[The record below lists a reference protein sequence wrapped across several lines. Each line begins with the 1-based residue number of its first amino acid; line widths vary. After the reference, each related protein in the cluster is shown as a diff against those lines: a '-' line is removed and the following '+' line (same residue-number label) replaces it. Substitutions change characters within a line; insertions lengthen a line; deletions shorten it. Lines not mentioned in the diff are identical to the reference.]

1 VRVLRG
7 NYEGWEAL
15 AGPTAVTVGVF
26 DGVHVGHRSI
36 LEQLM
41 ALSLPSV
48 VLTFEPHPAEVLA
61 PGTNPRLIT
70 TIEERLALLEGVGID
85 VVAVVDLAEIR
96 HLQPEEFV
104 SQVLLSRLGA
114 GHVVVG
120 ADFQFG
126 RDRAGDCEFLIESGR
141 RNGFDVEVVGLVE
154 AEGVV
159 SSTRIRRLIEQ
170 GDVAGAARLLG
181 SRYRLSGMVV
191 PGDQRGKDLG
201 FPTANLKPPDRKV
214 IPGHGIYAVWA
225 HLGPERMAAAVNVG
239 TRPTFGGT
247 ELLIEAH
254 LLDFD
259 GDLYGTTVTLEFVDR
274 LRPELE
280 FADAEALIEAIS
292 MDVARVRRLLD
303 SSPVSG

>member
-1 VRVLRG
+1 MRTVRGR
-7 NYEGWEAL
+7 YETWEAL
-15 AGPTAVTVGVF
+15 ARPTAVAVGVF
-26 DGVHVGHRSI
+26 DGVHIGHRHI
-36 LEQLM
+36 LEHLKAQ
-41 ALSLPSV
+41 SLQSV

-70 TIEERLALLEGVGID
+70 TIEERLALFEGVGID

-104 SQVLLSRLGA
+104 SRVLLSRLGA
-114 GHVVVG
+114 AHVVVG
-120 ADFQFG
+120 SDFQFG

-141 RNGFDVEVVGLVE
+141 RNGFDVEVVGLIE
-154 AEGVV
+154 AEGVI
-159 SSTRIRRLIEQ
+159 SSSRIRGLIER
-170 GDVAGAARLLG
+170 GDVAGAALLLG
-181 SRYRLSGMVV
+181 SRYRLSGVVV

-214 IPGHGIYAVWA
+214 IPGNGIYAVWA
-225 HLGPERMAAAVNVG
+225 DVGRELIGAAVNVG

-254 LLDFD
+254 LLDFAE
-259 GDLYGTTVTLEFVDR
+259 DLYGTTVTLEFVAR
-274 LRPELE
+274 LRPEHE
-280 FADAEALIEAIS
+280 FASVEELVEA
-292 MDVARVRRLLD
+292 MTGDVARVRRLLE